1 MQGHYR
7 SIATWLMGGLLLVSC
22 LAIARPV
29 AGATNPVTD
38 VRYGTVDGAFKLT
51 VVTSGAVTTQVHKY
65 AVDSSSDVQ
74 DLVID
79 VTPASY
85 DGRTKVIGFTDGP
98 IHQVRVGQLS
108 DSPAVMRIVVESKGS
123 AKYDL
128 NQKDGSRS
136 VTLALTTGQRAHA
149 LDPAAAAA
157 AARNAGAR
165 QTQALTADASA
176 PAPQHVALAAAPLV
190 VAAAKP
196 MTVEQPV
203 SKPVS
208 KPVAKPVAQ
217 PAPEVV
223 ARATPNPWLPGGKYY
238 CSALGRRLLGQSGSH
253 YPSSSGVAPSMAGPS
268 YPSSPSRGSSAMA
281 PAGTVTIDIKNG
293 DLLDVIKLLA
303 QESGQNIVATANV
316 KGTTTISLH
325 NVPLRQALDLIVRTN
340 GLEYRQVGNIYVVGT
355 PDELAKQFGSSG
367 QASQTV
373 AFPIRYASPVE
384 LAKQLT
390 SVLPASAFTIDA
402 RTDTLL
408 VNGTPEVIQT
418 ARNFMALEDVPAPQ
432 VIFEVKVIDVT
443 KNNDSANVGIDWT
456 GSSPLGL
463 FENCVACTAPITPVS
478 TQLSGNPLTFQPF
491 TRNAL
496 FLSAKL
502 NYLITHN
509 QASLLADP
517 RVEALNNQQAKI
529 LVGQTYPIVYY
540 SSQAGQFQVNY
551 IDVGVIL
558 QVTPVI
564 NTDGYIT
571 TTMHVERS
579 TIAGLVAN
587 QYPILNNRKID
598 AILRVKDGDTI
609 VLGGLV
615 DDEMTKT
622 TSKVPLLGDIPLLG
636 ALFRNVN
643 SSKIH
648 NEIVFLVTPH
658 IVAEH

>member
-7 SIATWLMGGLLLVSC
+7 SIATWLMGGLLVMSIMAL
-22 LAIARPV
+22 ARPG
-29 AGATNPVTD
+29 AGATNSVTD
-38 VRYGTVDGAFKLT
+38 VHYGTVDGAFKLT

-65 AVDSSSDVQ
+65 SVDSASDVQ

-79 VTPASY
+79 VTPAAF
-85 DGRTKVIGFTDGP
+85 DGRTKVIAFSDGP
-98 IHQVRVGQLS
+98 IRQVRVGQL
-108 DSPAVMRIVVESKGS
+108 SPAVMRIVVESKGS

-128 NQKDGSRS
+128 NQKDGEKS
-136 VTLALTTGQRAHA
+136 VTLALTTSQQPHA
-149 LDPAAAAA
+149 LDPEAAAA
-157 AARNAGAR
+157 AARAAGAR
-165 QTQALTADASA
+165 QTQSLSADMSTTPAQHTSLVPA
-176 PAPQHVALAAAPLV
+176 PAV

-196 MTVEQPV
+196 VAVEAPV
-203 SKPVS
+203 KPIVHS
-208 KPVAKPVAQ
+208 
-217 PAPEVV
+217 APEVV
-223 ARATPNPWLPGGKYY
+223 AKATPNPWLPGGKYY
-238 CSALGRRLLGQSGSH
+238 CKVPGMPGYRGGHSNSSAS
-253 YPSSSGVAPSMAGPS
+253 VAPSMSGPS
-268 YPSSPSRGSSAMA
+268 YPSSPSRNTSTAMA
-281 PAGTVTIDIKNG
+281 PAGTVSIDIKNG

-303 QESGQNIVATANV
+303 QESGQNIVATASV

-325 NVPLRQALDLIVRTN
+325 NVPLREALDLIVRTN

-355 PDELAKQFGSSG
+355 PDELARQFGSSG
-367 QASQTV
+367 QAAQTV
-373 AFPIRYASPVE
+373 AFPIRYASPLD
-384 LAKQLT
+384 LAKQLST
-390 SVLPASAFTIDA
+390 VLPASAFTIDT

-408 VNGTPEVIQT
+408 VSGTPEVIQT

-432 VIFEVKVIDVT
+432 VVFEVKVIDVT
-443 KNNDSANVGIDWT
+443 KNNDAQNVGIDWT
-456 GSSPLGL
+456 GSSTLGL
-463 FENCVACTAPITPVS
+463 FENCITCTSFQVAPNPPA
-478 TQLSGNPLTFQPF
+478 QSGNPITFQPF

-496 FLSAKL
+496 FISAKI
-502 NYLITHN
+502 NYLISHN

-517 RVEALNNQQAKI
+517 RVEALDNQQAKI

-571 TTMHVERS
+571 TTLHVERS

-609 VLGGLV
+609 VMGGLV
-615 DDEMTKT
+615 DDETTKT
-622 TSKVPLLGDIPLLG
+622 TTKVPLLGDIPVVG
-636 ALFRNVN
+636 ALFKNVSN
-643 SSKIH
+643 TKLH
-648 NEIVFLVTPH
+648 NEIVFLITPH